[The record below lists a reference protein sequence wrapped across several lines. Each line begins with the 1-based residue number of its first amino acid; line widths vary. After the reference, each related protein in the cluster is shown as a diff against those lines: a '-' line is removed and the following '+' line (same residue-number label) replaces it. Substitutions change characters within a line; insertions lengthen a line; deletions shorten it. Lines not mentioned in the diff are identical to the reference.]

1 MSKPDWGKPPID
13 FEGNKPASLGHC
25 SREAY
30 LASNWII
37 AIDAWDY
44 CDASILAEMLQRHPI
59 PFELQPVIADIVT
72 GKRKQNRKAAAKL
85 KIPAGHRLIAAGLYA
100 TLKEDIIDNLLD
112 RSDPVEINGRIWGD
126 YHYMAEE
133 RKIEVIEMR
142 RQIQESGRELKA
154 EVADAAGISIDTL
167 ENLYEDL
174 REKLKNYPNI

>member
-1 MSKPDWGKPPID
+1 MDRQWGEPPID

-59 PFELQPVIADIVT
+59 PFELQPVIAAIVT

-100 TLKEDIIDNLLD
+100 TLKESIIDSLLD
-112 RSDPVEINGRIWGD
+112 RKNIVEINGRIWGD
-126 YHYMAEE
+126 YHTMADE
-133 RKIEVIEMR
+133 KGIEIIEMR
-142 RQIQESGRELKA
+142 RQIQESGREVKA
-154 EVADAAGISIDTL
+154 ELADAAGISTETL

-174 REKLKNYPNI
+174 RGKLKNYPNI